1 MMDAV
6 NSTVGAWYEPV
17 PAFKPQIPNAVN
29 CNISIV
35 FLSLYIYTYKYIHI
49 YRYEYAY
56 IYIDIESRKPSAI
69 SEPSNLG
76 KERSPIAAAF
86 GLSRACFVGGA
97 MPKV

>member
-1 MMDAV
+1 M
-6 NSTVGAWYEPV
+6 NT
-17 PAFKPQIPNAVN
+17 
-29 CNISIV
+29 
-35 FLSLYIYTYKYIHI
+35 HI
-49 YRYEYAY
+49 Y